1 MENIPQALD
10 IFPRLEKL
18 IGNTKGHF
26 IAMGVSF
33 DRSLKMLDTSIRE
46 ALSRGVQFKYVTLD
60 PNSNLE
66 VYSKQFGQTI
76 KELKGEIQASE
87 GVLEKFSLEYGKQ
100 FSFYPTKRCPHY
112 RIYISDPDS
121 ESPSGI
127 IIFYGSSTDSQ
138 FLPAW
143 FIPNFLE
150 STFVSYFEDAKK
162 AIKQETNCKVFII
175 HGHNEAKRRE
185 LKALLKNEFQLE
197 PIVLSDELDRGS
209 STIIEKFERYA
220 PSCAYAIAIITPDDL
235 VEKDSETYLQARP
248 NVLLELG
255 WFMARLGRDKVLL
268 IIQGKSRIPSDLSGI
283 MYKRFTNDVD
293 EIAMKIKRELDIQN
307 VTRR

>member
-1 MENIPQALD
+1 
-10 IFPRLEKL
+10 
-18 IGNTKGHF
+18 
-26 IAMGVSF
+26 
-33 DRSLKMLDTSIRE
+33 
-46 ALSRGVQFKYVTLD
+46 
-60 PNSNLE
+60 
-66 VYSKQFGQTI
+66 
-76 KELKGEIQASE
+76 
-87 GVLEKFSLEYGKQ
+87 
-100 FSFYPTKRCPHY
+100 
-112 RIYISDPDS
+112 
-121 ESPSGI
+121 
-127 IIFYGSSTDSQ
+127 
-138 FLPAW
+138 
-143 FIPNFLE
+143 NFLE